1 MLQKILWRPA
11 AQGWYTPGM
20 RVWALADLHLS
31 FAHPKP
37 MDVFG
42 ERWRDHGARVEA
54 AWRDRVAPE
63 DVVCLP
69 GDLSWALRL
78 PEAAGEL
85 AWLGRLPGR
94 KVLVKGNHDYWW
106 DSLGKVRRALPEGV
120 FALQNDAL
128 RLGDAAFAGA
138 RGWVDPSL
146 DFRALHPAADA
157 GPDPLAGIQGEEEDR
172 KIYRRE
178 LERLEA
184 SLRALDRSAPLRV
197 ALLHFPPTS
206 PALEPTPVT
215 ELLERYGVQV
225 AVFGHL
231 HGDGADGFEN
241 PYGERG
247 GVRYYLVSA
256 DFAGFAPVEVGRV

>member
-1 MLQKILWRPA
+1 
-11 AQGWYTPGM
+11 M

-31 FAHPKP
+31 FAFPKP

-42 ERWRDHGARVEA
+42 ERWRDHGARIEA
-54 AWRDRVAPE
+54 AWRSSVADA
-63 DVVCLP
+63 DVVCVP

-85 AWLGRLPGR
+85 AWLGDLPGR

-106 DSLGKVRRALPEGV
+106 DSIGKVRRALPKGV
-120 FALQNDAL
+120 HALQNDAL
-128 RLGDAAFAGA
+128 RLGDVAFAGA

-146 DFRALHPAADA
+146 DFRALDPSA
-157 GPDPLAGIQGEEEDR
+157 GVLGEPTGAGDRLHGIRGEEEDR
-172 KIYRRE
+172 RLYRRE

-184 SLRALDRSAPLRV
+184 SLRALDRTAMLRV

-206 PALEPTPVT
+206 PALEATPVT
-215 ELLERYGVQV
+215 DLLERYGVHA

-231 HGDGADGFEN
+231 HGAGAERFEN
-241 PYGERG
+241 PYGERN
-247 GVRYYLVSA
+247 GVCYYLVSA
-256 DFAGFAPVEVGRV
+256 DFARFAPVPVAEA